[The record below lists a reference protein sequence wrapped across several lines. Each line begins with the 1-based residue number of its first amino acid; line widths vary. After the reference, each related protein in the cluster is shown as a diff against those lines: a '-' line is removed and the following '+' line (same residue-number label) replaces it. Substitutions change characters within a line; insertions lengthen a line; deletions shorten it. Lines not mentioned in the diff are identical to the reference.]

1 MPTMPDRSGEVILG
15 VDTHEREHVA
25 ALVDGLGRLL
35 ATRER
40 AGLPAAARVGVDFN
54 SGLEQAKRAGGS
66 TAFLLE

>member
-35 ATRER
+35 ATR
-40 AGLPAAARVGVDFN
+40 GFPTSARGYRLLLVW
-54 SGLEQAKRAGGS
+54 GS
-66 TAFLLE
+66 TIQFRP